1 MLIERSGYQND
12 AFTDL
17 YDRSRPAPPQEL
29 LDVLTVVTQVER
41 PGLVIDL
48 GAGTGLSTRAWAQ
61 RSEQVIGVEA
71 NPHMRERARRATAEP
86 NVDYVQAY
94 AAETGLGEGAADL
107 VTCSQAFHWM
117 EPEPVLAEAARLLRP
132 GGVFAA
138 YDYDVPPVIHPDV
151 DVAFVAHF
159 AARRA
164 ARKRLDLDAGA
175 ETWPKESH
183 LQRIRESGR
192 FRFAREIVCHGF
204 DEADGARIIGLAE
217 SLGGPH
223 TIFGDAAPEVQ
234 ETFAALCETAERVI
248 GARRTRIVVCY
259 RIRVGVK

>member
-1 MLIERSGYQND
+1 
-12 AFTDL
+12 
-17 YDRSRPAPPQEL
+17 
-29 LDVLTVVTQVER
+29 
-41 PGLVIDL
+41 
-48 GAGTGLSTRAWAQ
+48 
-61 RSEQVIGVEA
+61 SEQVIGVEA
-71 NPHMRERARRATAEP
+71 NPHMRERARSATAEP

-94 AAETGLGEGAADL
+94 AAETGLGEGTADL

-132 GGVFAA
+132 GGGFAA
-138 YDYDVPPVIHPDV
+138 YDYEVAPVTPPEV
-151 DVAFVAHF
+151 DAAFVAHF

-164 ARKRLDLDAGA
+164 ARKRLELDAGA

-217 SLGGPH
+217 SLGGP
-223 TIFGDAAPEVQ
+223 
-234 ETFAALCETAERVI
+234 
-248 GARRTRIVVCY
+248 
-259 RIRVGVK
+259 